1 MIQKSYGTANGLH
14 IHGVSYDDIQG
25 RIYVTI
31 GDGDLEG
38 SHILWSDDLGA
49 TWNGNL
55 YKKTF
60 AMPIQTQSVYMQS
73 LQVYPFSNHLLI
85 SSDALAQGFFLM
97 NRTSKNEIPEISWL
111 YDITK
116 TGESRLWDGNGGVS
130 YKPYMISNMANFSQN
145 QPTFFATAVHYNSEF
160 LAGLRTKVLATSDG
174 LNFFTVWELKESEI
188 NAGTSPSCEVY
199 ATQNY
204 LFIKQFG
211 RTGKLG
217 YLKFNI

>member
-1 MIQKSYGTANGLH
+1 M
-14 IHGVSYDDIQG
+14 
-25 RIYVTI
+25 
-31 GDGDLEG
+31 
-38 SHILWSDDLGA
+38 
-49 TWNGNL
+49 
-55 YKKTF
+55 
-60 AMPIQTQSVYMQS
+60 
-73 LQVYPFSNHLLI
+73 
-85 SSDALAQGFFLM
+85 
-97 NRTSKNEIPEISWL
+97 
-111 YDITK
+111 
-116 TGESRLWDGNGGVS
+116 WDGNGGVS

-145 QPTFFATAVHYNSEF
+145 HPTFFATAVHYNSEF

-217 YLKFNI
+217 YLKFKV